1 MSAGHEPTPHES
13 VPGNGTDWPPARVLV
28 VEDDATVAEL
38 LGEVLHDDSWV
49 LEVVGT
55 GEDAIRRLD
64 ESGADLVLTD
74 LSLPGVSGIEVM
86 RHAREVDGDTA
97 VILMTGHASLQTAI
111 ESLRGGAGDF
121 LTKPFDDI
129 SEIPRLVRKHLNAR
143 RLRLENVALLAKLQ
157 IQNEALQKHEQV
169 LRERIADATGNL
181 DALYRVN
188 MEIGAELELRPRLQ
202 SVAEVAARLV
212 DASASAIWL
221 RDESSADHR
230 LAAVHGFTR
239 PEGDES
245 HPAFVMGEG
254 VLGRA
259 AATQEAAHEGSPDGT
274 AIALPGLPDAAP
286 HDLLVL
292 PMVLQRQTLG
302 VLVVADRAGGFTEDH
317 LEFLRKYAA
326 QATVQ
331 VHNSQL
337 YERTKVLDR
346 LKSDFVAVVSHEI
359 RTPLTSVK
367 GAVELLSDGRY
378 FKNTDQQVK
387 LLSIAHA
394 NAERLL
400 LLINDILDFSKL
412 ESATLSLSME
422 RQRLEPVLEQ
432 ATMNLRTLLEERR
445 IRLDLDLAEDLPE
458 AMLDAHRIAQVI
470 TNLLSNAI
478 KFSPVGG
485 EVRIAVAAS
494 DETLRVSVT
503 DRGEGIAPENQAK
516 LFQKF
521 QQLDSGSTR
530 KAGGTG
536 LGLVISKAIVEQH
549 GGRIGVESRLGEGS
563 TFWFTLPVAGS
574 ATREV
579 PEAA

>member
-13 VPGNGTDWPPARVLV
+13 VPGEGTDWPRARVLV
-28 VEDDATVAEL
+28 VEDDATVADL

-86 RHAREVDGDTA
+86 RHARAIDGDTA

-169 LRERIADATGNL
+169 LRERVALATGNL

-221 RDESSADHR
+221 RDESAADHR
-230 LAAVHGFTR
+230 LAAVFGFTR
-239 PEGDES
+239 PEGEDT
-245 HPAFVMGEG
+245 HPAFAMGEG
-254 VLGRA
+254 LLGRA
-259 AATQEAAHEGSPDGT
+259 AATQEASHEGSPDGA
-274 AIALPGLPDAAP
+274 AIVLPGLPDAAP
-286 HDLLVL
+286 RELIVL

-302 VLVVADRAGGFTEDH
+302 VLVVADRTGGFTADH

-367 GAVELLSDGRY
+367 GALELLSDGRY

-412 ESATLSLSME
+412 ESATLSLAME

-445 IRLDLDLAEDLPE
+445 IRLDLEIADELPE
-458 AMLDAHRIAQVI
+458 AMLDAHRIAQVV

-503 DRGEGIAPENQAK
+503 DKGEGIAPENQAK

-563 TFWFTLPVAGS
+563 TFWFSLPVAGN
-574 ATREV
+574 AAREV
-579 PEAA
+579 PAAA